1 MDIITLTTEVKETID
16 LDQMSSEDLK
26 KVVKHLWHEVQ
37 SLSSKIETERWRH
50 TPLFGGITY
59 QGNSLSDVTPT

>member
-1 MDIITLTTEVKETID
+1 MDIVTLTTEVKETID

-50 TPLFGGITY
+50 TPLAGGVTY
-59 QGNSLSDVTPT
+59 LGNSLSDVTPT

>member
-37 SLSSKIETERWRH
+37 SLSSKIGTECWRR
-50 TPLFGGITY
+50 TPMSGGITY
-59 QGNSLSDVTPT
+59 QRNSLSNVTPT

>member
-37 SLSSKIETERWRH
+37 SLSSKVKTERWRY
-50 TPLFGGITY
+50 TPLKGGVTY
-59 QGNSLSDVTPT
+59 LGNSVSDAIPM

>member
-1 MDIITLTTEVKETID
+1 MDIITLTTEVQETID

-37 SLSSKIETERWRH
+37 SLSSQIKVESWRRA
-50 TPLFGGITY
+50 PLPGGITY
-59 QGNSLSDVTPT
+59 QVGDITPV

>member
-26 KVVKHLWHEVQ
+26 KVIKHLWHEVQ
-37 SLSSKIETERWRH
+37 SLSSKIETERWGH
-50 TPLFGGITY
+50 TSLGGVTY
-59 QGNSLSDVTPT
+59 LGNSLSYVTPT

>member
-26 KVVKHLWHEVQ
+26 KVIKHLWHEVQ
-37 SLSSKIETERWRH
+37 SLSSKIETERWGY
-50 TPLFGGITY
+50 TSLGGVTY
-59 QGNSLSDVTPT
+59 LGNSLSYVTPT